1 MPQFLVDPCDVAGDR
16 ARVRGSECRHLKTV
30 LRLEAGDGVT
40 LFDGRDRRWTGRLTT
55 VADTEAVV
63 DDLRPEPPNEPPVA
77 VELLQGVPKGDRW
90 EWILEKGCEL
100 GASRFR
106 PVITRRTVYRPR
118 AGRLAG
124 QLDRWHRRLVAA
136 AKQCERARVPEVAA
150 PEPLAAV
157 LDGLG
162 PVQPSE
168 RRVVCVE
175 RLDTPRPLALEPA
188 ALVRVAVGPEGG
200 WADDELAALEAA
212 GFTPLGLGP
221 RVLRADTAAVAAL
234 VRIQAL
240 WGDLEA
246 GPAPW

>member
-1 MPQFLVDPCDVAGDR
+1 MPQFLVDPCDVSGGR
-16 ARVRGSECRHLKTV
+16 ARIRGSECHHLRTV
-30 LRLEAGDGVT
+30 LRLEPGDAVT
-40 LFDGRDRRWTGRLTT
+40 LFDGRDRRWTGRLAA
-55 VADTEAVV
+55 VADTAVV
-63 DDLRPEPPNEPPVA
+63 DDLRPEPSNEPPVE

-90 EWILEKGCEL
+90 EWVLEKGCEL

-106 PVITRRTVYRPR
+106 PVITRRTVYRPP

-124 QLDRWHRRLVAA
+124 QMDRWRRRLVAA

-162 PVQPSE
+162 PVRPGE

-175 RLDTPRPLALEPA
+175 RLDAARPADPGPA
-188 ALVRVAVGPEGG
+188 TLVRVAVGPEGG
-200 WADDELAALEAA
+200 WASDELVALEAA

-234 VRIQAL
+234 VRIQTR
-240 WGDLEA
+240 WGDLETD
-246 GPAPW
+246 PAPW